1 MIADAKLAPVNTV
14 HRAFKIRVYPT
25 QDQKRLFART
35 EGACRFV
42 YNRSL
47 EHIKASYEA
56 KKAGFVERADT
67 PIDFS
72 RVVTQWKKQ
81 PETAWLSEVPSGP
94 LGATLRAQ
102 DEAFKRFFKGV
113 ARHPKPHRRRMA
125 CSIQSSLDP
134 RHKDKAAAWADQ
146 KILFPGF
153 GIIKV
158 AQPERIPMEQPKMLT
173 LSRDSCG
180 RYFIAFQVSVTLE
193 WMPASVNDRI
203 VGVDLGV
210 KTLAVFSTGESRQVH
225 QAERKRRRRLKHL
238 QRCLSRKVG
247 SRKGEKKSR
256 RWIRQRQQINRLECR
271 ISDGRRDTQHKLTTH
286 LAKNYGVICLEDL
299 HVKGMM
305 TSAKGT
311 PEAPGSNVAQKAGLN
326 RGLSNAGFGEIR
338 RQIEYKSVSMGGIVL
353 FADRFAPT
361 SRTCSACGSYQK
373 EFSLKIRKWICPTCG
388 AVHDR
393 DENAAK
399 NIAAFATGSYPGSY
413 GGETPDVMRVEGQ
426 IHPTPKGAIPR
437 ICQGPD
443 EARTESLKSS
453 KIMPTKAWKPRAE

>member
-1 MIADAKLAPVNTV
+1 MNTF
-14 HRAFKIRVYPT
+14 HRAFKIRAYPT
-25 QDQKRLFART
+25 QDQRRLFART

-56 KKAGFVERADT
+56 KKAGLVERADT

-102 DEAFKRFFKGV
+102 DEAFKRFFKGI
-113 ARHPKPHRRRMA
+113 ARYPTAHKRRMA
-125 CSIQSSLDP
+125 CSIQSPLDP
-134 RHKDKAAAWADQ
+134 RHKDKAAAWADH

-158 AQPERIPMEQPKMLT
+158 AQPERVPLEQPKILT

-193 WMPASVNDRI
+193 SAPIPVNDQV
-203 VGVDLGV
+203 VGVDLGI
-210 KTLAVFSTGESRQVH
+210 KRLAVFSTGASREAH

-238 QRCLSRKVG
+238 QRSLSRKVG

-256 RWIRQRQQINRLECR
+256 RWIRQRQQISRLECR
-271 ISDGRRDTQHKLTTH
+271 ISDARRDTQHKLTTE
-286 LAKNYGVICLEDL
+286 LTRGFGVICLEDL

-305 TSAKGT
+305 ISAKGT
-311 PEAPGSNVAQKAGLN
+311 LDTPGSRVAQKAGLN
-326 RGLSNAGFGEIR
+326 RGLANAGFGEIR
-338 RQIEYKSVSMGGIVL
+338 RQVEYKAVLQGGIVL

-361 SRTCSACGSYQK
+361 SRTCSGCGSYQK
-373 EFSLKIRKWICPTCG
+373 EFSLKIRTWTCPTCG

-399 NIAAFATGSYPGSY
+399 MIAAFATGSYPGSY
-413 GGETPDVMRVEGQ
+413 GVETPDVMRVEGQ
-426 IHPTPKGAIPR
+426 THLTPKGAIPR
-437 ICQGPD
+437 TCRGPD
-443 EARTESLKSS
+443 EARTESLKPP
-453 KIMPTKAWKPRAE
+453 KVMPTKAWKPRAE